1 MHMDRQQKFFDFDDE
16 NFMYVIMLVF
26 LQLRHQEETD
36 KMLRELDKELRLS
49 NRFFPDGKLI
59 DTIQSLSA
67 ISSLKIKRGTKLFRC
82 RLISKEQETSFL
94 KPLMDDL
101 ISLTKKFVP
110 TFDENAAIAG
120 MTEWVKL
127 PAYFSQ
133 HQDELCKWEEASQLI
148 EEHYSKSSFWG
159 YDKDGS
165 DAPPP
170 GCPAPGR
177 INPDGIS
184 YLYAAED
191 IRTAILEV
199 RPIPTQYV
207 SVAQIEIVEDIN
219 IYSFVKPM
227 EMDSEGKNWLS
238 CVDYDEISKYF
249 AAPNYGGKSYY
260 LATQYISEYIKH
272 MKNSDG
278 QAMFDGLCFRSSL
291 NPDGTNCVL
300 FDVSPTRKYQICN
313 SSLCQ
318 VKNLLGDFEY
328 ILPMSTSKSE
338 E

>member
-1 MHMDRQQKFFDFDDE
+1 MDRQQNFFDFDDE
-16 NFMYVIMLVF
+16 NFVYVIMLVF
-26 LQLRHQEETD
+26 LQLRQQEETD

-49 NRFFPDGKLI
+49 NRFFPDSKLI
-59 DTIQSLSA
+59 ETIQSLSA
-67 ISSLKIKRGTKLFRC
+67 ISSLKITRGTRLFRC

-94 KPLMDDL
+94 KPLMDDH
-101 ISLTKKFVP
+101 ISLIKRFVP
-110 TFDENAAIAG
+110 NFDESAG
-120 MTEWVKL
+120 MEGMAEWIKL
-127 PAYFSQ
+127 PAYLSQ
-133 HQDELCKWEEASQLI
+133 HPDEFSKLEKAYQPI
-148 EEHYSKSSFWG
+148 VEHYSQPSFWG

-170 GCPAPGR
+170 GYPAPGR

-219 IYSFVKPM
+219 IYSFVNPM

-272 MKNSDG
+272 MKNPDG

-291 NPDGTNCVL
+291 NPDGTNYVL
-300 FDVSPTRKYQICN
+300 FDVSDDTKKYQICN

-328 ILPMSTSKSE
+328 ILPMSASESE